1 MWRRLAKEW
10 ARRVDRQF
18 ILIVIGRG
26 RPKAKPLRL
35 I

>member
-1 MWRRLAKEW
+1 MWRILAKEW

-18 ILIVIGRG
+18 ILIGRG
-26 RPKAKPLRL
+26 KAKAKPLN